1 MINIVFRWLS
11 SEKTMVGF
19 MLDLRLLRFFIAIYE
34 EKNITAAAAR
44 CHVSQPSLSAGL
56 RQLEEALGDS
66 LFIRGKKGVEAKDP
80 AHYLYPHAVKLVEEA
95 RRLPTLFRQKATR
108 ARLNI
113 AIMPDLSR
121 RRVAGLLQ
129 RVQGVLPELD
139 LTLSDYGTP
148 ADCRLTLD
156 ALRREDEIFLPLWEE
171 DYVLC
176 VPVGHPLA
184 GRERLALAELQH
196 YDFIECPPCE
206 AHQQTIGLLA
216 CDRLTLNL
224 VAKAESKGLVMAL
237 VLAGVGI
244 SFLPDGLVE
253 DEPGLR
259 TVAVNGPRMFRRIGL
274 CYPAHQTLNPALRDL
289 IPELASRGASW

>member
-1 MINIVFRWLS
+1 
-11 SEKTMVGF
+11 

-56 RQLEEALGDS
+56 RQLEESLGDS
-66 LFIRGKKGVEAKDP
+66 LFIRGKKGV
-80 AHYLYPHAVKLVEEA
+80 
-95 RRLPTLFRQKATR
+95 LFRQKATR
-108 ARLNI
+108 ARLNM

-121 RRVAGLLQ
+121 RRLAGLLR

-148 ADCRLTLD
+148 ADCLLTLD

-171 DYVLC
+171 EYVLC
-176 VPVGHPLA
+176 VPRGHPLA
-184 GRERLALAELQH
+184 GRARIELAELQH
-196 YDFIECPPCE
+196 HDFIECPPCE

-253 DEPGLR
+253 DEAGLC
-259 TVAVNGPRMFRRIGL
+259 TLPVSGPRMFRRIGL
-274 CYPAHQTLNPALRDL
+274 CYPAHQTLNPALRAL
-289 IPELASRGASW
+289 IPELAGQGAS

>member
-1 MINIVFRWLS
+1 
-11 SEKTMVGF
+11 

-56 RQLEEALGDS
+56 RQLEESLGDS

-108 ARLNI
+108 ARLNM

-121 RRVAGLLQ
+121 RRLAGLLR

-171 DYVLC
+171 EYVLC
-176 VPVGHPLA
+176 VPRGHPLA
-184 GRERLALAELQH
+184 GRARIELAELQH
-196 YDFIECPPCE
+196 HDFIECPPCE

-274 CYPAHQTLNPALRDL
+274 CYPAHQTLNPALRAL
-289 IPELASRGASW
+289 IPELAGQGAS

>member
-11 SEKTMVGF
+11 SEKTMVGL

-34 EKNITAAAAR
+34 EKNITAAAER

-56 RQLEEALGDS
+56 RQLEETLGDS

-95 RRLPTLFRQKATR
+95 RRLPELFRQKATR
-108 ARLNI
+108 ARLNL

-121 RRVAGLLQ
+121 RRLAGLLQ
-129 RVQGVLPELD
+129 QVQAVLPELD

-176 VPVGHPLA
+176 VRRDHPLA
-184 GRERLALAELQH
+184 GRRQLELAELQH

-253 DEPGLR
+253 DEAGLC
-259 TVAVNGPRMFRRIGL
+259 TVPVSGPRMFRRIGL
-274 CYPAHQTLNPALRDL
+274 CYPAHQTLNPALREL
-289 IPELASRGASW
+289 IPELAGYGASC

>member
-1 MINIVFRWLS
+1 
-11 SEKTMVGF
+11 

-34 EKNITAAAAR
+34 EKNITAAAER

-56 RQLEEALGDS
+56 RQLEETLGDS

-95 RRLPTLFRQKATR
+95 RRLPELFRQKATR
-108 ARLNI
+108 ARLNL

-121 RRVAGLLQ
+121 RRLAGLLQ
-129 RVQGVLPELD
+129 QVQAVLPELD

-176 VPVGHPLA
+176 VRNDHPLA
-184 GRERLALAELQH
+184 GRRQLELAELQH

-253 DEPGLR
+253 DEAGLC
-259 TVAVNGPRMFRRIGL
+259 TVPVSGPRMFRRIGL
-274 CYPAHQTLNPALRDL
+274 CYPAHQTLNPALREL
-289 IPELASRGASW
+289 IPELAGHGASC

>member
-1 MINIVFRWLS
+1 
-11 SEKTMVGF
+11 

-34 EKNITAAAAR
+34 EKNITAAAER

-66 LFIRGKKGVEAKDP
+66 LFVRGKKGVVAKDP

-95 RRLPTLFRQKATR
+95 RRLPELFRQKATR

-129 RVQGVLPELD
+129 QVQRVLPQLD
-139 LTLSDYGTP
+139 LTLSDYATP

-176 VPVGHPLA
+176 VPVDHPLA
-184 GRERLALAELQH
+184 CRERIELSELQH

-253 DEPGLR
+253 DEAGLC
-259 TVAVNGPRMFRRIGL
+259 TLPVSGPRMFRRIGL
-274 CYPAHQTLNPALRDL
+274 CYPAHQTLNPALREL
-289 IPELASRGASW
+289 IPELAGYGAS

>member
-1 MINIVFRWLS
+1 MTTIGLS
-11 SEKTMVGF
+11 
-19 MLDLRLLRFFIAIYE
+19 Y
-34 EKNITAAAAR
+34 
-44 CHVSQPSLSAGL
+44 SLVKRSTKCAPA
-56 RQLEEALGDS
+56 LESLGDS

-108 ARLNI
+108 ARLNM

-121 RRVAGLLQ
+121 RRLAGLLR

-171 DYVLC
+171 EYVLC
-176 VPVGHPLA
+176 VPRGHPLA
-184 GRERLALAELQH
+184 GRARIELAELQH
-196 YDFIECPPCE
+196 HDFIECPPCE

-253 DEPGLR
+253 DEAGLC
-259 TVAVNGPRMFRRIGL
+259 TLPVSGPRMFRRIGL
-274 CYPAHQTLNPALRDL
+274 CYPAHQTLNPALRAL
-289 IPELASRGASW
+289 IPELAGQGAS

>member
-1 MINIVFRWLS
+1 
-11 SEKTMVGF
+11 

-253 DEPGLR
+253 DEAGLCPLP
-259 TVAVNGPRMFRRIGL
+259 VSGPRMFRRIGL

-289 IPELASRGASW
+289 IPELASRGAS

>member
-1 MINIVFRWLS
+1 
-11 SEKTMVGF
+11 

-56 RQLEEALGDS
+56 RQLEESLGDS

-108 ARLNI
+108 ARLNM

-121 RRVAGLLQ
+121 RRLAGLLR

-171 DYVLC
+171 EYVLC
-176 VPVGHPLA
+176 VPRGHPLA
-184 GRERLALAELQH
+184 DRARIELAELQH
-196 YDFIECPPCE
+196 HDFIECPPCE

-253 DEPGLR
+253 DEAGLC
-259 TVAVNGPRMFRRIGL
+259 TLPVSGPRMFRRIGL
-274 CYPAHQTLNPALRDL
+274 CYPAHQTLNPALREL
-289 IPELASRGASW
+289 IPELAGYGAS

>member
-1 MINIVFRWLS
+1 
-11 SEKTMVGF
+11 

-129 RVQGVLPELD
+129 RVQSVLPELD

-176 VPVGHPLA
+176 VPAGHPLA
-184 GRERLALAELQH
+184 RRERLPLAELQH

>member
-1 MINIVFRWLS
+1 
-11 SEKTMVGF
+11 

-95 RRLPTLFRQKATR
+95 RRLPTLFHQKATR

-121 RRVAGLLQ
+121 RRLAGLLQ

-176 VPVGHPLA
+176 VPVDHSLA
-184 GRERLALAELQH
+184 SRERIPLAELQH
-196 YDFIECPPCE
+196 HDFIECPPCE
-206 AHQQTIGLLA
+206 VHQQTLGLLA

-259 TVAVNGPRMFRRIGL
+259 TVAVSGPRMFRRIGL

-289 IPELASRGASW
+289 IPELAGRGAS

>member
-1 MINIVFRWLS
+1 
-11 SEKTMVGF
+11 

-121 RRVAGLLQ
+121 RRLAGLLQ

-156 ALRREDEIFLPLWEE
+156 GLRREDEIFLPLWEE

-176 VPVGHPLA
+176 VPVDHSLA
-184 GRERLALAELQH
+184 SRERIPLAELQH
-196 YDFIECPPCE
+196 HDFIECPPCE
-206 AHQQTIGLLA
+206 AHQQTLGLLA

-259 TVAVNGPRMFRRIGL
+259 TVAVSGPRMFRRIGL

>member
-1 MINIVFRWLS
+1 M
-11 SEKTMVGF
+11 
-19 MLDLRLLRFFIAIYE
+19 
-34 EKNITAAAAR
+34 
-44 CHVSQPSLSAGL
+44 
-56 RQLEEALGDS
+56 
-66 LFIRGKKGVEAKDP
+66 
-80 AHYLYPHAVKLVEEA
+80 EEA
-95 RRLPTLFRQKATR
+95 RRLPELFRQKATR
-108 ARLNI
+108 ARLNL

-121 RRVAGLLQ
+121 RRLAGLLQ
-129 RVQGVLPELD
+129 QVQAVLPELD

-176 VPVGHPLA
+176 VRSDHPLA
-184 GRERLALAELQH
+184 GRRQLELAELQH

-253 DEPGLR
+253 DEAGLC
-259 TVAVNGPRMFRRIGL
+259 TVPVSGPRMFRRIGL
-274 CYPAHQTLNPALRDL
+274 CYPAHQTLNPALREL
-289 IPELASRGASW
+289 IPELAGHGASC

>member
-1 MINIVFRWLS
+1 
-11 SEKTMVGF
+11 

-34 EKNITAAAAR
+34 EKNITAAAER

-56 RQLEEALGDS
+56 RQLEETLGDS

-95 RRLPTLFRQKATR
+95 RRLPELFRQKATR
-108 ARLNI
+108 ARLNL

-121 RRVAGLLQ
+121 RRLAGLLQ
-129 RVQGVLPELD
+129 QVQAVLPELD

-176 VPVGHPLA
+176 VRSDHPLA
-184 GRERLALAELQH
+184 GRRQLELAELQH

-253 DEPGLR
+253 DEAGLC
-259 TVAVNGPRMFRRIGL
+259 TVPVSGPRMFRRIGL
-274 CYPAHQTLNPALRDL
+274 CYPAHQTLNPALREL
-289 IPELASRGASW
+289 IPELAGYGASC

>member
-1 MINIVFRWLS
+1 
-11 SEKTMVGF
+11 

-34 EKNITAAAAR
+34 EKNITAAAER

-66 LFIRGKKGVEAKDP
+66 LFVRGKKGVVAKDP

-95 RRLPTLFRQKATR
+95 RRLPELFRQKATR

-129 RVQGVLPELD
+129 QVQRVLPQLD
-139 LTLSDYGTP
+139 LTLSDYATP

-176 VPVGHPLA
+176 VPVDHPLA
-184 GRERLALAELQH
+184 SRGRIELAELQH

-253 DEPGLR
+253 DEAGLC
-259 TVAVNGPRMFRRIGL
+259 TLPVSGPRMFRRIGL
-274 CYPAHQTLNPALRDL
+274 CYPAHQTLNPALREL
-289 IPELASRGASW
+289 IPELAGYGAS

>member
-1 MINIVFRWLS
+1 
-11 SEKTMVGF
+11 

-66 LFIRGKKGVEAKDP
+66 LFIRGKKGVEAKDT

-171 DYVLC
+171 NYVLC

-184 GRERLALAELQH
+184 SRERLPLAELQH

-253 DEPGLR
+253 DEAGLC
-259 TVAVNGPRMFRRIGL
+259 TLPVSGPRMFRRIGL
-274 CYPAHQTLNPALRDL
+274 CYPAHQTLNPALRAL
-289 IPELASRGASW
+289 IPELAGQGAS

>member
-1 MINIVFRWLS
+1 
-11 SEKTMVGF
+11 

-34 EKNITAAAAR
+34 EKNITAAAER

-56 RQLEEALGDS
+56 RQLEELLGDS
-66 LFIRGKKGVEAKDP
+66 LFTRGKKGVEAKDP

-95 RRLPTLFRQKATR
+95 RRLPALFRQKATR
-108 ARLNI
+108 ARLNM

-121 RRVAGLLQ
+121 RRVAALLK
-129 RVQGVLPELD
+129 RVQTVLPELD

-184 GRERLALAELQH
+184 SRKQLELAELQH

-237 VLAGVGI
+237 VLAGAGI

-253 DEPGLR
+253 DEAGLC
-259 TVAVNGPRMFRRIGL
+259 TLPVLGPRMFRRIGL
-274 CYPAHQTLNPALRDL
+274 CYPAHQTLNPALREL
-289 IPELASRGASW
+289 IPELAGNSAS

>member
-1 MINIVFRWLS
+1 
-11 SEKTMVGF
+11 

-259 TVAVNGPRMFRRIGL
+259 TVAVSRPRMFRRIGL

-289 IPELASRGASW
+289 IPELASRGAS

>member
-1 MINIVFRWLS
+1 M
-11 SEKTMVGF
+11 
-19 MLDLRLLRFFIAIYE
+19 
-34 EKNITAAAAR
+34 AAR
-44 CHVSQPSLSAGL
+44 DQ
-56 RQLEEALGDS
+56 
-66 LFIRGKKGVEAKDP
+66 

-95 RRLPTLFRQKATR
+95 RRLPALFRQKATR
-108 ARLNI
+108 ARLNM

-129 RVQGVLPELD
+129 QVQAVLPELD

-176 VPVGHPLA
+176 VRSDHPLA
-184 GRERLALAELQH
+184 SRPQLELAELQH

-253 DEPGLR
+253 DEAGLC
-259 TVAVNGPRMFRRIGL
+259 TVPVRGPRMFRRIGL
-274 CYPAHQTLNPALRDL
+274 CYPAHQTLNPALREL
-289 IPELASRGASW
+289 IPELASHGAS